1 MNNIFRNISLMVA
14 AGAFAVSCADYNET
28 NNFTAEPDPTLVQP
42 YGDLN
47 PVKSYIN
54 RAKYPNM
61 SLSATLD
68 VNEYNKQELAHCAVQ
83 TNFNNVAFGKSLMA
97 GKIINDKGTMNFLD
111 MIDLLDHVDEIG
123 GEVYGSPLAA
133 NANQPDGWFKLL
145 TAPIE
150 ISVDV
155 IKDTEVDYTTME
167 TFTGTNLGDTKP
179 VIVKNY
185 ESSGQNALKL
195 PKETVIPKPKYTKV
209 YIAEGFEPDVLGK
222 YTITFNAKADK
233 DVSFNVTFSDSL
245 IMEKNEEGA
254 DAKKF
259 SLKAGKWTKMV
270 VETMTAA
277 DAQAGY
283 VMISGNRNSDIYVRN
298 VTITHEP
305 DNHRPQTD
313 QEVNDTIHYALNAW
327 CDGFMKINKGRI
339 KSFDLI
345 DEAIGTKT
353 LEGAEYYDLKHA
365 ADQTSTADKFFWQDV
380 FGSEN
385 YAPTVSKVAR
395 EAFTKYGGN
404 DNDLKFFISESG
416 LEDSKKMESL
426 KYWMGIWDG
435 KGAKIDGINAKLN
448 LSYSEDAATQKATED
463 ALDALLDN
471 LAATGKLI
479 RLSNLDIVYKD
490 ATGSKVSVTAITDDQ
505 RQQLANFYV
514 HVIKRYM
521 AKIAPDKQAGLC
533 KTNLVDT
540 ASDPVGLWTSK
551 VLNPAAT
558 KKVSDWVRNAN
569 YKAFCDALSG
579 E

>member
-1 MNNIFRNISLMVA
+1 MNKIFRNISLMVA

-28 NNFTAEPDPTLVQP
+28 NNFTAEPDPTVVQP

-61 SLSATLD
+61 SLGATLD
-68 VNEYNKQELAHCAVQ
+68 VNEYNKQELAHAAVQ
-83 TNFNNVAFGKSLMA
+83 TNFNYVTFGKTLMA
-97 GKIINDKGTMNFLD
+97 AKIINEKGTMNFLD
-111 MIDLLDHVDEIG
+111 MIDLLDHVEEIG

-150 ISVDV
+150 IPVDV
-155 IKDTEVDYTTME
+155 VKDSEVDYTTME
-167 TFTGTNLGDTKP
+167 TFTGTNLGQTVP

-185 ESSGQNALKL
+185 EGSGQNALKL
-195 PKETVIPKPKYTKV
+195 PKESIITKKTTKV
-209 YIAEGFEPDVLGK
+209 YIAEGFEPDLLGK

-245 IMEKNEEGA
+245 IKEKNEPDA
-254 DAKKF
+254 SAKKF
-259 SLKAGKWTKMV
+259 SLKAGKWTKTV

-277 DAQAGY
+277 EAKAGY
-283 VMISGNRNSDIYVRN
+283 VMISSNLNSDIYVRN
-298 VTITHEP
+298 VTVTHEP

-353 LEGAEYYDLKHA
+353 LEGTNYYDLKHA
-365 ADQTSTADKFFWQDV
+365 ADETSTADKIFWQDI

-385 YAPTVSKVAR
+385 YAPTVAKVAS

-404 DNDLKFFISESG
+404 AADLKFFISESG
-416 LEDSKKMESL
+416 LEDAKKMESL
-426 KYWMGIWDG
+426 KHWMEIWGG

-448 LSYSEDAATQKATED
+448 LSYSEDPTTQKANED

-471 LAATGKLI
+471 LAATNKLI
-479 RLSNLDIVYKD
+479 RLSNFDIIYKD
-490 ATGSKVSVTAITDDQ
+490 ATGSKVSTTSITDDQ
-505 RQQLANFYV
+505 RQLLAAYYA

-521 AKIAPDKQAGLC
+521 AKIAPDKQAGIC
-533 KTNLVDT
+533 KSNLVDT
-540 ASDPVGLWTSK
+540 NDPVGLWTSK
-551 VLNPAAT
+551 VINLAAT

>member
-1 MNNIFRNISLMVA
+1 MNNFFRNISLMVA
-14 AGAFAVSCADYNET
+14 A
-28 NNFTAEPDPTLVQP
+28 
-42 YGDLN
+42 DLN

-155 IKDTEVDYTTME
+155 IKDKEVDYTTME
-167 TFTGTNLGDTKP
+167 TFTGTNLGQTKP

-195 PKETVIPKPKYTKV
+195 PKESVITKKYTKV

-233 DVSFNVTFSDSL
+233 EVSFNVTFSDSL

-283 VMISGNRNSDIYVRN
+283 VMISGNRNSDIYVKN
-298 VTITHEP
+298 VTVTHEP

-345 DEAIGTKT
+345 DEAIGKKT
-353 LEGAEYYDLKHA
+353 LEGTNYYDLKHA
-365 ADQTSTADKFFWQDV
+365 ADETSTADKIFWQDV

-385 YAPTVSKVAR
+385 YAPTVSKVAN

-404 DNDLKFFISESG
+404 AADLKFFISESG

-533 KTNLVDT
+533 KTNMVDT

>member
-1 MNNIFRNISLMVA
+1 MVA
-14 AGAFAVSCADYNET
+14 AGALAVSCADYNET
-28 NNFTAEPDPTLVQP
+28 NNFTAEPDPTVVQP

-61 SLSATLD
+61 SLGATLN
-68 VNEYNKQELAHCAVQ
+68 VNEYNKQELSHAAAQ
-83 TNFNNVAFGKSLMA
+83 TNFNNVTFGKTLMS
-97 GKIINDKGTMNFLD
+97 GQIINEKGTMNFLD
-111 MIDLLDHVDEIG
+111 MIDLLDHVEEIG

-150 ISVDV
+150 IPVDV
-155 IKDTEVDYTTME
+155 VKDSEVDYTTME
-167 TFTGTNLGDTKP
+167 TFTGTNLGQTVP

-185 ESSGQNALKL
+185 EGSGQNALKL
-195 PKETVIPKPKYTKV
+195 PKESIITKKTTKV
-209 YIAEGFEPDVLGK
+209 YIAEGFEPDLLGK

-245 IMEKNEEGA
+245 IKEKNEPDA
-254 DAKKF
+254 SAKKF
-259 SLKAGKWTKMV
+259 SLKAGKWTKTV

-277 DAQAGY
+277 EAKAGY
-283 VMISGNRNSDIYVRN
+283 VMISSNLNSDIYVRN
-298 VTITHEP
+298 VTVTHEP
-305 DNHRPQTD
+305 DNHRPQTE

-345 DEAIGTKT
+345 DEAIGKKT
-353 LEGAEYYDLKHA
+353 LEGTSYFDLKHA
-365 ADQTSTADKFFWQDV
+365 ADETSTADKIFWQDI

-385 YAPTVSKVAR
+385 YAPTVSKVAS
-395 EAFTKYGGN
+395 ETFTKYGGN
-404 DNDLKFFISESG
+404 AADLKFFISESG
-416 LEDSKKMESL
+416 LEDAKKMESL
-426 KYWMGIWDG
+426 KYWIGIWDA

-505 RQQLANFYV
+505 RQLLANFYA

-533 KTNLVDT
+533 KTNMVDT
-540 ASDPVGLWTSK
+540 AADPVGLWTSK

>member
-14 AGAFAVSCADYNET
+14 AGALAVSCADYNET
-28 NNFTAEPDPTLVQP
+28 NNFTAEPDPTVVQP

-61 SLSATLD
+61 SLGATLN
-68 VNEYNKQELAHCAVQ
+68 VNEYNKQELSHAAAQ
-83 TNFNNVAFGKSLMA
+83 TNFNNVTFGKTLMS
-97 GKIINDKGTMNFLD
+97 GQIINEKGTMNFLD
-111 MIDLLDHVDEIG
+111 MIDLLDHVEEIG

-150 ISVDV
+150 IPVDV
-155 IKDTEVDYTTME
+155 VKDSEVDYTTME
-167 TFTGTNLGDTKP
+167 TFTGTNLGQTVP

-185 ESSGQNALKL
+185 EGSGQNALKL
-195 PKETVIPKPKYTKV
+195 PKESIITKKTTKV
-209 YIAEGFEPDVLGK
+209 YIAEGFEPDLLGK

-245 IMEKNEEGA
+245 IKEKNEPDA
-254 DAKKF
+254 SAKKF
-259 SLKAGKWTKMV
+259 SLKAGKWTKTV

-277 DAQAGY
+277 EAKAGY
-283 VMISGNRNSDIYVRN
+283 VMISSNLNSDIYVRN
-298 VTITHEP
+298 VTVTHEP
-305 DNHRPQTD
+305 DNHRPQTE

-345 DEAIGTKT
+345 DEAIGKKT
-353 LEGAEYYDLKHA
+353 LEGTSYFDLKHA
-365 ADQTSTADKFFWQDV
+365 ADETSTADKIFWQDI

-385 YAPTVSKVAR
+385 YAPTVSKVAS
-395 EAFTKYGGN
+395 ETFTKYGGN
-404 DNDLKFFISESG
+404 AADLKFFISESG
-416 LEDSKKMESL
+416 LEDAKKMESL
-426 KYWMGIWDG
+426 KYWIGIWDA

-505 RQQLANFYV
+505 RQLLANFYA

-533 KTNLVDT
+533 KTNMVDT
-540 ASDPVGLWTSK
+540 AADPVGLWTSK

>member
-1 MNNIFRNISLMVA
+1 MNKIFRNISLMVA
-14 AGAFAVSCADYNET
+14 AGALAVSCADYNET
-28 NNFTAEPDPTLVQP
+28 NNFTAEPDPTVVQP

-61 SLSATLD
+61 SLGATLN
-68 VNEYNKQELAHCAVQ
+68 VNEYNKQELSHAAAQ
-83 TNFNNVAFGKSLMA
+83 TNFNNVTFGKTLMS
-97 GKIINDKGTMNFLD
+97 GQIINEKGTMNFLD
-111 MIDLLDHVDEIG
+111 MIDLLDHVEEIG

-150 ISVDV
+150 IPVDV
-155 IKDTEVDYTTME
+155 VKDSEVDYTTME
-167 TFTGTNLGDTKP
+167 TFTGTNLGQTVP

-185 ESSGQNALKL
+185 EGSGQNALKL
-195 PKETVIPKPKYTKV
+195 PKESIITKKTTKV
-209 YIAEGFEPDVLGK
+209 YIAEGFEPDLLGK

-245 IMEKNEEGA
+245 IKEKNEPDA
-254 DAKKF
+254 SAKKF
-259 SLKAGKWTKMV
+259 SLKAGKWTKTV

-277 DAQAGY
+277 EAKAGY
-283 VMISGNRNSDIYVRN
+283 VMISSNLNSDIYVRN
-298 VTITHEP
+298 VTVTHEP
-305 DNHRPQTD
+305 DNHRPQTE

-345 DEAIGTKT
+345 DEAIGKKT
-353 LEGAEYYDLKHA
+353 LEGTSYFDLKHA
-365 ADQTSTADKFFWQDV
+365 ADETSTADKIFWQDI

-385 YAPTVSKVAR
+385 YAPTVSKVAS
-395 EAFTKYGGN
+395 ETFTKYGGN
-404 DNDLKFFISESG
+404 AADLKFFISESG
-416 LEDSKKMESL
+416 LEDAKKMESL
-426 KYWMGIWDG
+426 KYWIGIWDA

-505 RQQLANFYV
+505 RQLLANFYA

-533 KTNLVDT
+533 KTNMVDT
-540 ASDPVGLWTSK
+540 AADPVGLWTSK

>member
-1 MNNIFRNISLMVA
+1 MNNFFRNISLMVA
-14 AGAFAVSCADYNET
+14 AGALAVSCADYNET
-28 NNFTAEPDPTLVQP
+28 NNFTAEPDPIVVQP

-133 NANQPDGWFKLL
+133 NANQADGWFKTL

-150 ISVDV
+150 IFVDV
-155 IKDTEVDYTTME
+155 IKDKEVDYTTME
-167 TFTGTNLGDTKP
+167 TFTGTNLGQTKP

-195 PKETVIPKPKYTKV
+195 PKESIITKKTTKV

-233 DVSFNVTFSDSL
+233 EVSFNVTFSDSL

-254 DAKKF
+254 SAKKF
-259 SLKAGKWTKMV
+259 TLKAGKWTKVV

-277 DAQAGY
+277 DAKAGY
-283 VMISGNRNSDIYVRN
+283 VMISSNLNSDIYVKN
-298 VTITHEP
+298 VMVTHEP
-305 DNHRPQTD
+305 DNHRPQTA
-313 QEVNDTIHYALNAW
+313 QEINDTIHYALNAW

-353 LEGAEYYDLKHA
+353 LEGTEYYDLKHA
-365 ADQTSTADKFFWQDV
+365 ADATSTADKIFWQDI

-385 YAPTVSKVAR
+385 YAPTVSKVAN

-404 DNDLKFFISESG
+404 AADLKFFISESG

-490 ATGSKVSVTAITDDQ
+490 ATGSKVAVTAITDDQ

>member
-1 MNNIFRNISLMVA
+1 MNNFFRNISLMVA
-14 AGAFAVSCADYNET
+14 AGALAVSCADYNET

-133 NANQPDGWFKLL
+133 NANQADGWFKTL

-150 ISVDV
+150 IFVDV
-155 IKDTEVDYTTME
+155 IKDKEVDYTTME
-167 TFTGTNLGDTKP
+167 TFTGTNLGQTKP

-195 PKETVIPKPKYTKV
+195 PKESIITKKTTKV

-233 DVSFNVTFSDSL
+233 EVSFNVTFSDSL

-254 DAKKF
+254 SAKKF
-259 SLKAGKWTKMV
+259 TLKAGKWTKVV

-277 DAQAGY
+277 DAKAGY
-283 VMISGNRNSDIYVRN
+283 VMISSNLNSDIYVKN
-298 VTITHEP
+298 VMVTHEP
-305 DNHRPQTD
+305 DNHRPQTA
-313 QEVNDTIHYALNAW
+313 QEINDTIHYALNAW

-353 LEGAEYYDLKHA
+353 LEGTEYYDLKHA
-365 ADQTSTADKFFWQDV
+365 ADATSTADKIFWQDI

-385 YAPTVSKVAR
+385 YAPTVSKVAN

-490 ATGSKVSVTAITDDQ
+490 ATGTKVSVTAITDDQ